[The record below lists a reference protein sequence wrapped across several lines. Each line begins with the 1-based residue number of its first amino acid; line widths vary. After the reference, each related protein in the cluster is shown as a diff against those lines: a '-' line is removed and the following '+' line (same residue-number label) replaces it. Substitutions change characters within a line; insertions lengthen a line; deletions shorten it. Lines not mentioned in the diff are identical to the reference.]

1 MPESLRAI
9 DKRYDL
15 ILEDFHQRRREPPT
29 RDTSQGKCGKC
40 EDLQQIVLQMKVSQ
54 NYSRVSLNISI
65 QEKKSLTFD
74 SDSGSSHIE
83 KKAKGSNRSNK
94 RRDQSLSSPEV
105 GQQEHFDLLH
115 QKMDEL
121 LSSKEKDL
129 SVIEDLKRKLAG
141 SEEKISNLKDEMVER
156 EQRLRDQR
164 YEEKIDHLQKII
176 ENQNENMKVRNL
188 S

>member
-1 MPESLRAI
+1 
-9 DKRYDL
+9 
-15 ILEDFHQRRREPPT
+15 
-29 RDTSQGKCGKC
+29 
-40 EDLQQIVLQMKVSQ
+40 
-54 NYSRVSLNISI
+54 
-65 QEKKSLTFD
+65 
-74 SDSGSSHIE
+74 
-83 KKAKGSNRSNK
+83 
-94 RRDQSLSSPEV
+94 
-105 GQQEHFDLLH
+105 
-115 QKMDEL
+115 MDEL

-141 SEEKISNLKDEMVER
+141 SEEKISNLKEEMVER

>member
-1 MPESLRAI
+1 M
-9 DKRYDL
+9 
-15 ILEDFHQRRREPPT
+15 
-29 RDTSQGKCGKC
+29 
-40 EDLQQIVLQMKVSQ
+40 
-54 NYSRVSLNISI
+54 
-65 QEKKSLTFD
+65 
-74 SDSGSSHIE
+74 
-83 KKAKGSNRSNK
+83 
-94 RRDQSLSSPEV
+94 
-105 GQQEHFDLLH
+105 LH

-164 YEEKIDHLQKII
+164 YEEKIDQLQKII
-176 ENQNENMKVRNL
+176 ENQNENMKVRHL